1 MNLNKSFKIFRVIK
15 KLILL
20 KMLGTIKDPTL
31 FLLLSSVG
39 ILLFG
44 SIGYG
49 IYTTVGPSSY
59 KLRDTI
65 KEHARMHELGIAH
78 GHNHHNHNEAEHIH

>member
-1 MNLNKSFKIFRVIK
+1 MPGIF
-15 KLILL
+15 
-20 KMLGTIKDPTL
+20 KDPTL

-39 ILLFG
+39 ILLFS

-65 KEHARMHELGIAH
+65 KEHARMHELGMAH
-78 GHNHHNHNEAEHIH
+78 GHNHHNHTEGEHIH

>member
-1 MNLNKSFKIFRVIK
+1 M
-15 KLILL
+15 
-20 KMLGTIKDPTL
+20 MGTIKDPTL

-49 IYTTVGPSSY
+49 IYTTFGPLSY

-78 GHNHHNHNEAEHIH
+78 GHNHHNHNDVEHIH